1 MQTKK
6 ESGLAPMFG
15 KLAMISG
22 CDGAKH
28 PQYAI
33 TPQSIHNKVSQ
44 QVDSKVILEDCIPH
58 PKSRAI
64 KTFGKLCDLLNLLN
78 NKDYH

>member
-1 MQTKK
+1 
-6 ESGLAPMFG
+6 MFG
-15 KLAMISG
+15 KLVIISG

-33 TPQSIHNKVSQ
+33 ARQSIHNKVSQ
-44 QVDSKVILEDCIPH
+44 QVDSKVILEDCITN
-58 PKSRAI
+58 PKSRAG
-64 KTFGKLCDLLNLLN
+64 KTFEKLFELLNLLN